1 MQRFLE
7 WLGKLL
13 FADKAKAAKQDLR
26 ATNSYL
32 RAAQIRRRTSVLQ
45 EDEPQPRTKAS
56 GEETR
61 KPANAAQSRIID
73 GGPGKNILAN
83 AKFIRED
90 SGTHETL
97 KIVDADLVDT
107 GEESGF
113 DPYNTGR
120 YDRSANW
127 SKRTRQ

>member
-7 WLGKLL
+7 WLGNLL
-13 FADKAKAAKQDLR
+13 FADKATPEKHDLR
-26 ATNSYL
+26 VTNSHL
-32 RAAQIRRRTSVLQ
+32 RAAQIRRRTAVLNERDPAGPTKPTEA
-45 EDEPQPRTKAS
+45 EDEPSDAPK
-56 GEETR
+56 
-61 KPANAAQSRIID
+61 SRIID

-90 SGTHETL
+90 TGTHETL
-97 KIVDADLVDT
+97 KIVDADLIDT

-127 SKRTRQ
+127 SNRTRK

>member
-7 WLGKLL
+7 WLGNLL
-13 FADKAKAAKQDLR
+13 FAEKSKGDTLDLR
-26 ATNSYL
+26 ATNSHL
-32 RAAQIRRRTSVLQ
+32 RAAQIRRRTAVLK
-45 EDEPQPRTKAS
+45 DAKPSARNGAADS
-56 GEETR
+56 AR
-61 KPANAAQSRIID
+61 KPDTSPQSRIID

-83 AKFIRED
+83 PKFIRED

-97 KIVDADLVDT
+97 KIVDADLIDT
-107 GEESGF
+107 GEEAGF

-127 SKRTRQ
+127 SRRTRK